1 MSALPDDEP
10 GADDDAPAGVEVPIA
25 ALSESALSALI
36 ESFVLREGTD
46 YGELERSHERKIA
59 DVRRQLERREA
70 RIEFDPQTE
79 SVNIV
84 LVLAR
89 AFARE
94 HDPAG

>member
-1 MSALPDDEP
+1 MSALPDDEVE
-10 GADDDAPAGVEVPIA
+10 GEDDAPAAIEVPSA
-25 ALSESALSALI
+25 ALSESALTALI

-46 YGELERSHERKIA
+46 YGDVERSHERKVD

-84 LVLAR
+84 LVAAR
-89 AFARE
+89 
-94 HDPAG
+94 

>member
-1 MSALPDDEP
+1 MSALPDGEP
-10 GADDDAPAGVEVPIA
+10 GGEGDTHGAVEVPSA
-25 ALSESALSALI
+25 ALSESALTALI

-46 YGELERSHERKIA
+46 YGAVERSHERKIA

-84 LVLAR
+84 RVAPR
-89 AFARE
+89 
-94 HDPAG
+94 